1 MRQVLGEC
9 VRRSTLLGVD
19 VGSIA
24 LERCTRIQAGLWRGC
39 SKRDSGAASR
49 KIPLPVGPLPGM
61 WGSSL
66 EDDLFCSARLRWC
79 LGESAPVAHLL
90 GQLLIGGELVAVHS
104 QYRDGPASRGCQPDS
119 LGFQELLGAHEA

>member
-1 MRQVLGEC
+1 MLGEC

-24 LERCTRIQAGLWRGC
+24 LERCTRIRGGTLVRRLGKC
-39 SKRDSGAASR
+39 
-49 KIPLPVGPLPGM
+49 PLPVGPLPGM